1 MHTAQQVLKICTF
14 MSAKSPYV
22 VDKTSNPFDDDDD
35 ESKLSTGYVYYELP
49 YTCDDGFW
57 HDTALEILRRANFQE
72 LKPQQQQELSKFVR
86 VISDRVFVLLVTKSV
101 DFKQNLIIRY
111 EYDASQHKV
120 AHGDHYHVIMRF
132 EKNKLL
138 IFVCTSNGDRPLN
151 CDPCTKERALGRK
164 DDDDDNDALD
174 VTANSPKV
182 TYNPTPMQREK
193 KRVDRAARD
202 WMSAGAHQENRIDRL
217 GREQQAEARAA
228 AAKLRQREYDARGR
242 HRGRIQLSPLE
253 PLPASV
259 RRSAPGRT
267 SLVI

>member
-86 VISDRVFVLLVTKSV
+86 VISDRVFLLLVTKPV
-101 DFKQNLIIRY
+101 DFKKNLIVRY
-111 EYDASQHKV
+111 EYDASKHKV

-138 IFVCTSNGDRPLN
+138 IFVCVSEGDRPLN
-151 CDPCTKERALGRK
+151 CDPCTKEKALGRK

-182 TYNPTPMQREK
+182 TYNSGPMQRETLQQ
-193 KRVDRAARD
+193 RDDRKAR
-202 WMSAGAHQENRIDRL
+202 NRIDRL

-242 HRGRIQLSPLE
+242 PRGRIQLSPLE

-267 SLVI
+267 QLEI

>member
-35 ESKLSTGYVYYELP
+35 ESKLSTDDVYYELP
-49 YTCDDGFW
+49 CTCDDGFW

-86 VISDRVFVLLVTKSV
+86 VIADRVFILSMTVLDK
-101 DFKQNLIIRY
+101 KNLIVRY

-193 KRVDRAARD
+193 KRVDRVARD
-202 WMSAGAHQENRIDRL
+202 WMSAGAHQENRIDRIA
-217 GREQQAEARAA
+217 REQQAEARAA
-228 AAKLRQREYDARGR
+228 AANMRHIEADRRGR
-242 HRGRIQLSPLE
+242 PRARNQLPPLH
-253 PLPASV
+253 PLPARMS
-259 RRSAPGRT
+259 SAPNR
-267 SLVI
+267 SQLEI